1 MKSVQTGM
9 TLMELT
15 AVLACLGIL
24 SAIAVPYWIGSG
36 RPAYR
41 LKNAAHQIVSDI
53 RLARARSVATNR
65 QFRIRFDPAS
75 DSYLVEKGDSS
86 SGSVS
91 WVVEGSPRRFGQDGN
106 PLFAGVGIEGD
117 GEYSVV
123 FRPTGGMTSG
133 SITVQ
138 NDRGQVLKVVC
149 SMAGRIRL
157 VRE

>member
-1 MKSVQTGM
+1 MKRVQTGM
-9 TLMELT
+9 TLMELMM
-15 AVLACLGIL
+15 AIACLGIL
-24 SAIAVPYWIGSG
+24 SAIAVPYWIGNG

-65 QFRIRFDPAS
+65 QFRIRFDPVS

-91 WVVEGSPRRFGQDGN
+91 WVVEGSPRCFGQDGN
-106 PLFAGVGIEGD
+106 PLFSGVGILGD
-117 GEYSVV
+117 EEYSVF

-133 SITVQ
+133 SITIQ
-138 NDRGQVLKVVC
+138 NDGGQVVRVVC